1 MTKKGWQ
8 AKGVPALVW
17 VIFFGLT
24 SLFSFAIELE
34 SFKGKSTSP
43 SAGTSRMALG
53 VSGGY
58 GLFANKQ
65 IDGGVAFGATFLY
78 AFSRNIAVE
87 LAGIYQQGT
96 VVGDANSLSKG
107 KLTTMPLQ
115 LSLMGR
121 FPVGRQLTPYV
132 LAGGSYFLNSFTLDS
147 SVADEWKTLGFTL
160 TEKVDQAF
168 GFHFG
173 AGLEIAFGT
182 TLSMDMNVRYCMA
195 KGAGEWTMTD
205 DASQT
210 EASGTISDLK
220 LDAVVLAIGL
230 KYFLK

>member
-1 MTKKGWQ
+1 MTKKRWR
-8 AKGVPALVW
+8 AMGVPALVW
-17 VIFFGLT
+17 VILFSLT

-43 SAGTSRMALG
+43 STGSSRIALG
-53 VSGGY
+53 LSGGY

-78 AFSRNIAVE
+78 AFSRNIAIE
-87 LAGIYQQGT
+87 LSGIYMNGN
-96 VVGDANSLSKG
+96 VAGDANSLSKG

-121 FPVGRQLTPYV
+121 FPVGGQLTPYV
-132 LAGGSYFLNSFTLDS
+132 LAGGSYFLNSFTLDN
-147 SVADEWKTLGFTL
+147 SVAGEWKTLGFTL
-160 TEKVDQAF
+160 TEKVDKAF

-173 AGLEIAFGT
+173 AGLELALKK

-195 KGAGEWTMTD
+195 KAKGNWTMTD

-210 EASGTISDLK
+210 EASGTVSDLK
-220 LDAVVLAIGL
+220 LDAVVFAVGL
-230 KYFLK
+230 KYFFK